1 MSNKAMKLAA
11 FSAVA
16 AIAISGCSSKSSTAT
31 PAASSAATSAAAPAA
46 TTSAA
51 APAATSSAPAAT
63 TGASS
68 APATTGPASA
78 APTTG
83 ASVAPGG
90 SGKVGVILPDSL
102 TSKRWENND
111 RPSLDKAFKA
121 AGLTD
126 DIKNAEGVATKWLQI
141 CDAMIG
147 EKVQVLLEVDIDV
160 ASATKCIADAHA
172 QGIKVIDYDRLSL
185 GGGADYYV
193 SFDNVQVGK
202 LQGEGLVKCLTT
214 AGVKNPNIV
223 EIDGDSK
230 DNNAT
235 LFAQGYNSVLDPL
248 YAAKTYTKVG
258 EKTGQWKPDVAS
270 AVWSAFYNQANGKI
284 DGAIIA
290 NDGMGD
296 GVSTTMKSEGVLGKI
311 PFTGQDAQ
319 DSGLARVL
327 LGQQCMTVF
336 KDTNLEAP
344 LAAKLAIAIANGGDT
359 ASIANGKVSDSVTKK
374 DVAFAAATPVAIYK
388 DNVGDVIKAG
398 YTTAAKICTGA
409 AAAVCKAQG
418 IS

>member
-31 PAASSAATSAAAPAA
+31 PAASATTGAATSATTPA
-46 TTSAA
+46 TSAA
-51 APAATSSAPAAT
+51 PPATSSAPSATSGGAPSAT
-63 TGASS
+63 TGT
-68 APATTGPASA
+68 AT
-78 APTTG
+78 
-83 ASVAPGG
+83 
-90 SGKVGVILPDSL
+90 GKVGVILPDSL

-126 DIKNAEGVATKWLQI
+126 DIQNAEGVATKWLQI

-147 EKVQVLLEVDIDV
+147 EKVAVLLEVDIDV

-202 LQGEGLVKCLTT
+202 LQGDGLVKCLTDK
-214 AGVKNPNIV
+214 GVKNPNIV

-235 LFAQGYNSVLDPL
+235 LFAQGYNSTLDPL
-248 YAAKTYTKVG
+248 YKAGTYKKVG
-258 EKTGQWKPDVAS
+258 EKTGQWKPDVAK
-270 AVWSAFYNQANGKI
+270 AVWTAFYNSASGKI

-296 GVSTTMKSEGVLGKI
+296 GVSTAMQAEGVLGKV

-336 KDTNLEAP
+336 KDTAVEAD
-344 LAAKLAIAIANGGDT
+344 LASKLAIALIKKTDT
-359 ASIANGKVSDSVTKK
+359 TSLVNTKVADTVTKK
-374 DVAFAAATPVAIYK
+374 DVPFAAATPEAITK
-388 DNVGDVIKAG
+388 SNVEDVIKAG
-398 YTTAAKICTGA
+398 YTTAAKVCAIAGA
-409 AAAVCKAQG
+409 TACKAG
-418 IS
+418 GVS

>member
-1 MSNKAMKLAA
+1 
-11 FSAVA
+11 V
-16 AIAISGCSSKSSTAT
+16 
-31 PAASSAATSAAAPAA
+31 
-46 TTSAA
+46 
-51 APAATSSAPAAT
+51 
-63 TGASS
+63 
-68 APATTGPASA
+68 ASA
-78 APTTG
+78 TASGTG
-83 ASVAPGG
+83 GG
-90 SGKVGVILPDSL
+90 GGKVGVILPDSL

-111 RPSLDKAFKA
+111 RPALAKAFKD
-121 AGLTD
+121 AGLTS
-126 DIKNAEGVATKWLQI
+126 DIQNAEGVATKWLQI

-147 EKVQVLLEVDIDV
+147 EKVKVLLEVDIDV

-202 LQGEGLVKCLTT
+202 LQGDGLVKCLTT
-214 AGVKNPNIV
+214 KGVKNPAIV

-248 YAAKTYTKVG
+248 YKAGTYKKVG
-258 EKTGQWKPDVAS
+258 EKTGQWKPNIAS
-270 AVWSAFYNQANGKI
+270 AVWSAFYNQASGKI

-296 GVSTTMKSEGVLGKI
+296 GVATTMKAEGVLGKI

-336 KDTNLEAP
+336 KDTAVEAA
-344 LAAKLAIAIANGGDT
+344 LASKLAIALIKGTPTTSLVNTTVKDT
-359 ASIANGKVSDSVTKK
+359 VTKK
-374 DVAFAAATPVAIYK
+374 DVPFAAATPETITK
-388 DNVGDVIKAG
+388 TNVGDVIKTG
-398 YTTAAKICTGA
+398 YTTAAKVCAIAGA
-409 AAAVCKAQG
+409 AACTAAG
-418 IS
+418 IK

>member
-1 MSNKAMKLAA
+1 
-11 FSAVA
+11 
-16 AIAISGCSSKSSTAT
+16 
-31 PAASSAATSAAAPAA
+31 SAATSAAASAA
-46 TTSAA
+46 TSAA
-51 APAATSSAPAAT
+51 ASAAASAATSAA
-63 TGASS
+63 
-68 APATTGPASA
+68 ASA
-78 APTTG
+78 AVSAA
-83 ASVAPGG
+83 ASGG
-90 SGKVGVILPDSL
+90 TATGKVGVILPDSV

-111 RPSLDKAFKA
+111 RPALTKAFTA
-121 AGLTD
+121 AGLTS
-126 DIKNAEGVATKWLQI
+126 DIQNAQKSTTKWLQI

-147 EKVQVLLEVDIDV
+147 EKVKVLLEVDIDV
-160 ASATKCIADAHA
+160 ASSTKCIANAHA

-202 LQGEGLVKCLTT
+202 LQGEGLVKCLT
-214 AGVKNPNIV
+214 AKNVTKPNIV

-248 YAAKTYTKVG
+248 YKAGTYKKVG
-258 EKTGQWKPDVAS
+258 EKTGQWKPDIAK
-270 AVWSAFYNQANGKI
+270 AVWQAYFTSAAGKI

-296 GVSTTMKSEGVLGKI
+296 GVATAMKSEGVLGKI

-336 KDTNLEAP
+336 KDTAVEAD
-344 LAAKLAIAIANGGDT
+344 LASKLAIALIKGTDT
-359 ASIANGKVSDSVTKK
+359 KALVNTTVMDTVTKK
-374 DVAFAAATPVAIYK
+374 PVPFAAATPESITK
-388 DNVGDVIKAG
+388 TNVGDVIKTG
-398 YTTAAKICTGA
+398 YTTAAKVCALAGA
-409 AAAVCKAQG
+409 AACTAAG
-418 IS
+418 IK

>member
-1 MSNKAMKLAA
+1 MSNKVMKLAA

-16 AIAISGCSSKSSTAT
+16 AVALAGCGNSSSGS
-31 PAASSAATSAAAPAA
+31 PAATGAATTAATSAPA
-46 TTSAA
+46 
-51 APAATSSAPAAT
+51 

-68 APATTGPASA
+68 SASA
-78 APTTG
+78 TSAASAVASATSGTTT
-83 ASVAPGG
+83 G
-90 SGKVGVILPDSL
+90 SGKVGVILPDSI

-111 RPSLDKAFKA
+111 RPALDKAFKA

-126 DIKNAEGVATKWLQI
+126 DIQNAEGVATKWLQI

-147 EKVQVLLEVDIDV
+147 EKVAVLLEVDIDV
-160 ASATKCIADAHA
+160 ASATKCIANAHA

-202 LQGEGLVKCLTT
+202 LQGEGLVKCLT
-214 AGVKNPNIV
+214 AKNVTKPNIV

-248 YAAKTYTKVG
+248 YKAGTYVKVG
-258 EKTGQWKPDVAS
+258 EKTGQWKPDIAK
-270 AVWSAFYNQANGKI
+270 AVWQAYFTSSAGKI

-296 GVSTTMKSEGVLGKI
+296 GVATAMQSEGVLGKI

-319 DSGLARVL
+319 DSGLARIL

-336 KDTNLEAP
+336 KDTAVEAA
-344 LAAKLAIAIANGGDT
+344 LASKLAIALIKGTPTTSLVNSTVMDT
-359 ASIANGKVSDSVTKK
+359 VTKK
-374 DVAFAAATPVAIYK
+374 PVPFAAATPESITK
-388 DNVGDVIKAG
+388 TNVMDVIKTG
-398 YTTAAKICTGA
+398 YTTAANVCKLAGA
-409 AAAVCKAQG
+409 AACTAAG
-418 IS
+418 IK

>member
-1 MSNKAMKLAA
+1 MSQKVMKLAA
-11 FSAVA
+11 FGAVA
-16 AIAISGCSSKSSTAT
+16 AVALTGCGSSSKSAAVAPTTSASAAVATSGAPVATSGAAT
-31 PAASSAATSAAAPAA
+31 PTSGAAPSATGGAAAPSA
-46 TTSAA
+46 TGG
-51 APAATSSAPAAT
+51 T
-63 TGASS
+63 T
-68 APATTGPASA
+68 
-78 APTTG
+78 PT
-83 ASVAPGG
+83 AGG
-90 SGKVGVILPDSL
+90 KIGVILPDSL

-121 AGLTD
+121 AGLTP

-147 EKVQVLLEVDIDV
+147 EKVKVLLEVDIDV

-185 GGGADYYV
+185 GGGADFYV

-202 LQGEGLVKCLTT
+202 LQGEGLVKCLTDK
-214 AGVKNPNIV
+214 GVKNPNIA

-248 YAAKTYTKVG
+248 FKAGTYKKVG
-258 EKTGQWKPDVAS
+258 EKTGQWKPDA
-270 AVWSAFYNQANGKI
+270 AKQVWTAFFNQAQGKI

-296 GVSTTMKSEGVLGKI
+296 GVSTAMQAEGVLGKI

-319 DSGLARVL
+319 DSGLNRVL

-388 DNVGDVIKAG
+388 ANVGDVIKAG

-409 AAAVCKAQG
+409 AAAVCKTEG